1 LPKKSF
7 DISGFGLAF
16 VVWRA
21 FSKVKLDARLYKMKK
36 VLRSVLLSLFLASIA
51 IAQSN
56 PPLPFTASS
65 LSPDDSKSTAEIRKE
80 TFDIVWRTVRD
91 KHFDP
96 TLGGVDW
103 QKVREK
109 YEPRV
114 STLNDNNGLYALLQE
129 MLGELHQS
137 HFNIIP
143 PEAIIPDDVKEPPM
157 GGIGIDVRIIDGQAV
172 VTNLEPES
180 KAALAGIKT
189 GFIIKKID
197 DTTVEQLY
205 ERALKR
211 KEKPGW
217 ANMRTMRAVLSR
229 INGKPETSVRLL
241 YLDGR
246 NKAREVTLQRQRLK
260 GELSKRLGNFPPQY
274 TEFEARRLA
283 NNIGYI
289 RFNTFVP
296 ILTERIREAVK
307 SMHDTAGVIFDLRGN
322 PGGLGIMANGIA
334 GLLSNQRGSLGSMKS
349 RVNET
354 HFVVFPQSDANL
366 RPVVILIDGGSAST
380 SEIFAGGMQ
389 ELGRAT
395 IIGERSLGAALPSTF
410 QKLPT
415 GALFQYAIA
424 DFKTPKGVLIEG
436 RGVIPDIEVKWNRSA
451 LLNGRDVQLESA
463 TEQILKRSKSVANA
477 R

>member
-1 LPKKSF
+1 M
-7 DISGFGLAF
+7 DI
-16 VVWRA
+16 
-21 FSKVKLDARLYKMKK
+21 LDARLYEMKK
-36 VLRSVLLSLFLASIA
+36 ILRIVLLSLLLASLA
-51 IAQSN
+51 AAQSN
-56 PPLPFTASS
+56 TALQLAASS
-65 LSPDDSKSTAEIRKE
+65 FNADETKSAAEIRKE
-80 TFDIVWRTVRD
+80 TFDIVWRTVKD

-114 STLNDNNGLYALLQE
+114 STLNDNNALYTLLQE

-143 PEAIIPDDVKEPPM
+143 PEAIIADDVKEPPM
-157 GGIGIDVRIIDGQAV
+157 GGVGIDVRILDGQAV
-172 VTNLEPES
+172 IINVESES
-180 KAALAGIKT
+180 KAAQAGIKP

-197 DTTVEQLY
+197 DTTVEQIY
-205 ERALKR
+205 ERALRR
-211 KEKPGW
+211 KENPGW
-217 ANMRTMRAVLSR
+217 INMRTMRAVMAR
-229 INGKPETSVRLL
+229 VNGKPETAVRLI

-246 NKAREVTLQRQRLK
+246 NKGREVTLQRARLK
-260 GELSKRLGNFPPQY
+260 GELSKRVGNFPPQY
-274 TEFEARRLA
+274 TEFEAKRVA

-307 SMHDTAGVIFDLRGN
+307 SMNDAAGIIFDLRGN
-322 PGGLGIMANGIA
+322 PGGFGTMANGIA
-334 GLLSNQRGSLGSMKS
+334 GLLSNQPGSLGSMKM
-349 RVNET
+349 RTGEVK
-354 HFVVFPQSDANL
+354 FVVFPQQNANL

-389 ELGRAT
+389 ELGRAL

-436 RGVIPDIEVKWNRSA
+436 RGVIPDLEVKWNRSA
-451 LLNGRDVQLESA
+451 LLNGRDLQMESA
-463 TEQILKRSKSVANA
+463 MEQILKRSKAVASV

>member
-7 DISGFGLAF
+7 DISDFGFAF
-16 VVWRA
+16 VMSHA
-21 FSKVKLDARLYKMKK
+21 FSIAKLDARLYKMKK
-36 VLRSVLLSLFLASIA
+36 VLRSVLLSLLLASIA
-51 IAQSN
+51 IAQSAT
-56 PPLPFTASS
+56 PLPLTASS
-65 LSPDDSKSTAEIRKE
+65 VSLDDTKNTAEIRKE
-80 TFDIVWRTVRD
+80 TFDIVWRTVKE

-114 STLNDNNGLYALLQE
+114 STLNDNNALYALLQE

-143 PEAIIPDDVKEPPM
+143 PEAIVPDDVKEPPM
-157 GGIGIDVRIIDGQAV
+157 GGVGIDVRIINGQAV
-172 VTNLEPES
+172 ITTIETPSNAS
-180 KAALAGIKT
+180 IAGIKT
-189 GFIIKKID
+189 GFIVKKID
-197 DTTVEQLY
+197 DTTVDSLY

-211 KEKPGW
+211 KENPGW
-217 ANMRTMRAVLSR
+217 ANMRTTRAVMAR
-229 INGKPETSVRLL
+229 INGKPETSVRVL
-241 YLDGR
+241 YIDGR
-246 NKAREVTLQRQRLK
+246 GKAREVTLQRERLK
-260 GELSKRLGNFPPQY
+260 GEMSKRLGNFPPQY
-274 TEFEARRLA
+274 TEFEAKRIA
-283 NNIGYI
+283 SNIGYI

-296 ILTERIREAVK
+296 ILTERINNAIR
-307 SMHDTAGVIFDLRGN
+307 SMNDAPGIVFDLRGN
-322 PGGLGIMANGIA
+322 PGGLGGMANGIA
-334 GLLSNQRGSLGSMKS
+334 SLLANQPGSLGSMKM
-349 RVNET
+349 RAGEVK
-354 HFVVFPQSDANL
+354 FGVFPQKNPIL
-366 RPVVILIDGGSAST
+366 CPVVILIDGNSAST

-389 ELGRAT
+389 ELGRAV

-436 RGVIPDIEVKWNRSA
+436 RGVIPDIEVKWNRSS
-451 LLNGRDVQLESA
+451 LLNGRDIQLESA
-463 TEQILKRSKSVANA
+463 IEQILKRSKSVASV

>member
-1 LPKKSF
+1 
-7 DISGFGLAF
+7 
-16 VVWRA
+16 
-21 FSKVKLDARLYKMKK
+21 MKK
-36 VLRSVLLSLFLASIA
+36 VLQILLLTLLFASGA
-51 IAQSN
+51 TAQTN
-56 PPLPFTASS
+56 PALYAAKPAFNTE
-65 LSPDDSKSTAEIRKE
+65 DTKSAAEIRKE
-80 TFDIVWRTVRD
+80 TFDIVWRTVKE

-114 STLNDNNGLYALLQE
+114 STLPDNNALYMLLQE

-143 PEAIIPDDVKEPPM
+143 PEAIISDDVKEPPM
-157 GGIGIDVRIIDGQAV
+157 GGVGIDVRIIDGQAIITTV
-172 VTNLEPES
+172 ESQS
-180 KAALAGIKT
+180 KAAQIGIKP

-211 KEKPGW
+211 KENSAW
-217 ANMRTMRAVLSR
+217 LNMRTMRAVMAR
-229 INGKPETSVRLL
+229 VNGKPETSVRLT

-246 NKAREVTLQRQRLK
+246 NKAREVTLERQRLK
-260 GELSKRLGNFPPQY
+260 GELSKRVGNFPPQY
-274 TEFEARRLA
+274 TEFEAKRVT

-296 ILTERIREAVK
+296 ILSERIREAVK
-307 SMHDTAGVIFDLRGN
+307 SMNDAAGIIFDLRGN
-322 PGGLGIMANGIA
+322 PGGLGMMASAIA
-334 GLLSNQRGSLGSMKS
+334 SQLSNQPGSLGSMKM
-349 RVNET
+349 RTGEVK
-354 HFVVFPQSDANL
+354 FGVFPQQNPNL

-389 ELGRAT
+389 ELGRAV

-436 RGVIPDIEVKWNRSA
+436 RGVIPDIEVKWDRNS
-451 LLNGRDVQLESA
+451 LLNGRDLQMDSA
-463 TEQILKRSKSVANA
+463 IEQILKRSKAVASV

>member
-1 LPKKSF
+1 LAKKSF
-7 DISGFGLAF
+7 DISDFGFAF
-16 VVWRA
+16 VMSHA
-21 FSKVKLDARLYKMKK
+21 FSMAKLDARLYKMKK
-36 VLRSVLLSLFLASIA
+36 VLRSVLLSLFLVSIA
-51 IAQSN
+51 IAQSSA
-56 PPLPFTASS
+56 PIPVTASS
-65 LSPDDSKSTAEIRKE
+65 ARTDDTRNTAEIRKE
-80 TFDIVWRTVRD
+80 TFDIVWRTVKD

-114 STLNDNNGLYALLQE
+114 STLNDNNALYALLQE

-143 PEAIIPDDVKEPPM
+143 PEAIVPDDVKEPPM
-157 GGIGIDVRIIDGQAV
+157 GGVGIDVRIINGQAV
-172 VTNLEPES
+172 ITTVETPS
-180 KAALAGIKT
+180 KASIAGIKT
-189 GFIIKKID
+189 GFIVKKID

-211 KEKPGW
+211 KENPGW
-217 ANMRTMRAVLSR
+217 ANMRTMRAVMAR

-241 YLDGR
+241 YVDGR
-246 NKAREVTLQRQRLK
+246 SKVREITLQRERLK
-260 GELSKRLGNFPPQY
+260 GEMSKRVGNFPPQY
-274 TEFEARRLA
+274 TEFEVKRIA

-296 ILTERIREAVK
+296 ILTERIHNAIR
-307 SMHDTAGVIFDLRGN
+307 SMNDAAGIIFDLRGN
-322 PGGLGIMANGIA
+322 PGGLGLMANGIA
-334 GLLSNQRGSLGSMKS
+334 SLLSSQSGSLGSMKM
-349 RVNET
+349 RVGEVK
-354 HFVVFPQSDANL
+354 FGVFPPKNPIL
-366 RPVVILIDGGSAST
+366 CPVVILIDGGSAST

-389 ELGRAT
+389 ELGRAV

-436 RGVIPDIEVKWNRSA
+436 RGVIPDIEMKWNRPS
-451 LLNGRDVQLESA
+451 LLNGRDIQLESA
-463 TEQILKRSKSVANA
+463 IEQILKRSKSVASV

>member
-1 LPKKSF
+1 
-7 DISGFGLAF
+7 
-16 VVWRA
+16 
-21 FSKVKLDARLYKMKK
+21 MNK
-36 VLRSVLLSLFLASIA
+36 VLRALLLTLLLVCGAA
-51 IAQSN
+51 AQSS
-56 PPLPFTASS
+56 PPLPLAASS
-65 LSPDDSKSTAEIRKE
+65 VHADDGRNSAAIRKE

-114 STLNDNNGLYALLQE
+114 STLNDNNALYALLQE

-143 PEAIIPDDVKEPPM
+143 PEAIIADDVKEPPM
-157 GGIGIDVRIIDGQAV
+157 GGIGIDVRIINGQAV
-172 VTNLEPES
+172 ISSVES
-180 KAALAGIKT
+180 PSQAASAGIKP
-189 GFIIKKID
+189 GFIVKKID

-211 KEKPGW
+211 KENPGW
-217 ANMRTMRAVLSR
+217 LNMRTMRAVMSR
-229 INGKPETSVRLL
+229 VNGKPETAVRLL

-260 GELSKRLGNFPPQY
+260 GEMSKRLGNFPPQY
-274 TEFEARRLA
+274 TEFEAKRIA

-296 ILTERIREAVK
+296 ILTERIHNSIR
-307 SMHDTAGVIFDLRGN
+307 SMNDAPGIIFDLRGN

-334 GLLSNQRGSLGSMKS
+334 SLLSNQSGSLGSMKTRS
-349 RVNET
+349 GEVN
-354 HFVVFPQSDANL
+354 FGVFPPKNPTL
-366 RPVVILIDGGSAST
+366 CPVVILIDGGSAST

-389 ELGRAT
+389 ELGRAV

-424 DFKTPKGVLIEG
+424 DFKTPKGILIEG
-436 RGVIPDIEVKWNRSA
+436 RGVIPDIEVKWNRSS
-451 LLNGRDVQLESA
+451 LLNGRDMQLESA
-463 TEQILKRSKSVANA
+463 IEQILKRSKSVASV

>member
-1 LPKKSF
+1 
-7 DISGFGLAF
+7 
-16 VVWRA
+16 
-21 FSKVKLDARLYKMKK
+21 MKK
-36 VLRSVLLSLFLASIA
+36 VLRIVLLTLLLASIA
-51 IAQSN
+51 AAQSN
-56 PPLPFTASS
+56 PALQFAASS
-65 LSPDDSKSTAEIRKE
+65 LNADDSKSAAEIRKE
-80 TFDIVWRTVRD
+80 TFDIVWRTVKE

-114 STLNDNNGLYALLQE
+114 STLNDNNALYSLLQE

-143 PEAIIPDDVKEPPM
+143 PEAIVADDVKEPPI
-157 GGIGIDVRIIDGQAV
+157 GGVGIDVRILDNQAV
-172 VTNLEPES
+172 IIQVELES
-180 KAALAGIKT
+180 KAALAGIKP

-197 DTTVEQLY
+197 DMTVEQIY

-211 KEKPGW
+211 KEKSAW
-217 ANMRTMRAVLSR
+217 LNLRTMRAVMAR
-229 INGKPETSVRLL
+229 VNGKPETSVRLL
-241 YLDGR
+241 YVDGR
-246 NKAREVTLQRQRLK
+246 NKAHEVTLGRERLK
-260 GELSKRLGNFPPQY
+260 GEMSKRLGNFPPQY
-274 TEFEARRLA
+274 TEFETKRVA

-296 ILTERIREAVK
+296 ILSERIREAIK
-307 SMHDTAGVIFDLRGN
+307 SMNDAAGIIFDLRGN
-322 PGGLGIMANGIA
+322 PGGLGGMASGIA
-334 GLLSNQRGSLGSMKS
+334 GLLSNHHGSLGSMKT
-349 RVNET
+349 RTNET
-354 HFVVFPQSDANL
+354 HFAVFPQQNPNL

-389 ELGRAT
+389 ELGRAV

-436 RGVIPDIEVKWNRSA
+436 RGVIPDIEVKWHRGS
-451 LLNGRDVQLESA
+451 LLNGRDIQLESA
-463 TEQILKRSKSVANA
+463 MEQILKRSKAVSSV